1 MFHSRILEVDEADDK
16 VQLTTFKAGL
26 KSRGFVVS
34 LVKIS
39 PRMTVDMLLKVQK
52 YVNVDDALIAIQEVE
67 KPKEKER
74 KEDDWR

>member
-67 KPKEKER
+67 KPKERER

>member
-39 PRMTVDMLLKVQK
+39 PRTTVDMLLKVQK

-67 KPKEKER
+67 KPKERER

>member
-1 MFHSRILEVDEADDK
+1 MDEADDK